1 MENDINK
8 STIEVKPPEPLVKEF
23 SPKEESKKTPMKK
36 IVLILIVIIA
46 GIGTGYLLNQKNGGL
61 LTGGGTPKTI
71 QTDKIVG
78 STDTKTFRDN
88 ATGVIEKGGIDG
100 EEGTHKLIRT
110 GGESQTVYLT
120 SSVVDLDQFI
130 GKQVKVWGE
139 TFAGQKAAWLM
150 DVGKVEKLQ

>member
-1 MENDINK
+1 MENDNV
-8 STIEVKPPEPLVKEF
+8 TNPDLENPPEQLVKEF

-36 IVLILIVIIA
+36 IVLLVFVIIA
-46 GIGTGYLLNQKNGGL
+46 GIGTGYILNQKNGGS
-61 LTGGGTPKTI
+61 LTSNGTPKTI

-78 STDTKTFRDN
+78 STDSKTFRDN

-110 GGESQTVYLT
+110 GGDSQTVYLT

-130 GKQVKVWGE
+130 GKKVKVWGE
-139 TFAGQKAAWLM
+139 TFQGQVAAWLM